1 MASASQTLSAK
12 NTTKRSK
19 LGSTFLKR
27 APSLVQSKN
36 TSKSSSNVM
45 PSEKWKW
52 SSVATAVDLLAAVKL
67 NSPQSDDRSV
77 TSTICVAPVCTD
89 LPKNARTSISRRN
102 STFYVQLPPT
112 HAKYRRIFSPEYNY
126 NHVSDTSGC
135 ESGNCS
141 MYLFFGNCCSTEQ
154 TDAFEFQWISSWNG
168 SNHDYLLTNEGLL
181 FSTRHFFNPVGSGFS
196 NQSPQHF
203 PLFQWPQLSGETSLF
218 TCWSIQSIEYA
229 QSLIICYVEGWYFF
243 YCILLSVDWY
253 FLLSIISSCMDWSF
267 FGLSLA
273 KQVYFSLVLLY
284 FFIYPLPLANYSIS
298 NTASWAFPFRLYPF
312 LS

>member
-1 MASASQTLSAK
+1 
-12 NTTKRSK
+12 
-19 LGSTFLKR
+19 
-27 APSLVQSKN
+27 
-36 TSKSSSNVM
+36 M

-243 YCILLSVDWY
+243 LLHFVVSWLILFVVHHKLLYGLIVFRLVASQTSVFFSGIIIFFYLSLT
-253 FLLSIISSCMDWSF
+253 FGKLFNKQHGQLGFSFSIIPFSE
-267 FGLSLA
+267 LSDLTVA
-273 KQVYFSLVLLY
+273 SVH
-284 FFIYPLPLANYSIS
+284 PLQPYKIFANF
-298 NTASWAFPFRLYPF
+298 NLQWRKVHV
-312 LS
+312 